1 MLISLI
7 FSYLFL
13 LIEINSH
20 LFCPMDYILLLHY
33 HLPTFV
39 AQIVPVLIFRS
50 SIKLTALSF
59 KHACS
64 VAQSCPTLCD
74 LIDCSTPGFPILH
87 YLLQFAQ
94 THIHWVDYV
103 IQTFCHSLL
112 LLPTIFHSLRIFPNE
127 LHFHI
132 RWPKY
137 WIFSISPS
145 NEYLWLISFRID
157 WFCFLG
163 VQGTINSVLQHHS

>member
-64 VAQSCPTLCD
+64 VAQSCPQLWPHRLQYTRLPYPSLSPTVCSNSYSLSWLCNPNLLSFPSPLTHNLSQPQD
-74 LIDCSTPGFPILH
+74 LS
-87 YLLQFAQ
+87 Q
-94 THIHWVDYV
+94 WV
-103 IQTFCHSLL
+103 TFSYQMAKVL
-112 LLPTIFHSLRIFPNE
+112 
-127 LHFHI
+127 
-132 RWPKY
+132 
-137 WIFSISPS
+137 
-145 NEYLWLISFRID
+145 D
-157 WFCFLG
+157 
-163 VQGTINSVLQHHS
+163 LQHQHQLW